1 MISNFL
7 GSEQGIFKHGK
18 DVHAPDKLAKL
29 VVMEYFRMRS
39 SLRSVKSS
47 RIQTN
52 LQLNIY

>member
-18 DVHAPDKLAKL
+18 DVHAPDKLVKL
-29 VVMEYFRMRS
+29 VIMEYFRMRS